1 MVFKAASSRGG
12 DPCPFALRAG
22 AGADMIWSRY
32 MLRIRS
38 VGEPFTN
45 PRLARK
51 GTAALARAD
60 AMGLLEE
67 RDQGLAL
74 DVTIFGRLA
83 VGLQKA
89 GIGGTVVPTLTAVS
103 KEPALFEQCLDQL
116 NDALEASPAPS
127 TEWSRLLGIL
137 DREMLARLLGISPA
151 SVRRYAAT
159 ARETPD
165 DVAARL
171 HWLALIVGHLAGAYN
186 EIGIRQWFER
196 KRTQLGGQAPEQ
208 LLIGH
213 WKPDDAGPQQARA
226 LAAALGGSPAT

>member
-1 MVFKAASSRGG
+1 MGLS
-12 DPCPFALRAG
+12 ALRAG
-22 AGADMIWSRY
+22 AGVDMIWLHE

-38 VGEPFTN
+38 VGEPFTT

-51 GTAALARAD
+51 GAVALARAD

-74 DVTIFGRLA
+74 DATIFGRLA
-83 VGLQKA
+83 ARLRKA
-89 GIGGTVVPTLTAVS
+89 GIGGTVVPTLTAVT

-116 NDALEASPAPS
+116 NDALEASPVPS
-127 TEWSRLLGIL
+127 TEWSRLLRIL
-137 DREMLARLLGISPA
+137 DREMLVRLLGISPA

-196 KRTQLGGQAPEQ
+196 KRTQLGGRAPGQ
-208 LLIGH
+208 LLIGR
-213 WKPDDAGPQQARA
+213 WKPDDAGPQQVRA
-226 LAAALGGSPAT
+226 LAAALSGSPAT

>member
-1 MVFKAASSRGG
+1 
-12 DPCPFALRAG
+12 
-22 AGADMIWSRY
+22 MIWSHQ

-38 VGEPFTN
+38 VGEPFTT
-45 PRLARK
+45 PRLAVK

-67 RDQGLAL
+67 RDQGVTL
-74 DVTIFGRLA
+74 DATIFGRLA
-83 VGLQKA
+83 ARLRKA
-89 GIGGTVVPTLTAVS
+89 GIGGAVVPTLTAVA

-116 NDALEASPAPS
+116 NDALEVSPAPA
-127 TEWSRLLGIL
+127 TEWTRLLGVL
-137 DREMLARLLGISPA
+137 GREVLARLLGVSPV

-171 HWLALIVGHLAGAYN
+171 HWLALTVGDLAGAYN

-196 KRTQLGGQAPEQ
+196 KRTQLGGRAPAQ
-208 LLIGH
+208 LLTGH
-213 WKPDDAGPQQARA
+213 WKPDDAGPQQVRA
-226 LAAALGGSPAT
+226 LAAALSGSPAT

>member
-1 MVFKAASSRGG
+1 
-12 DPCPFALRAG
+12 
-22 AGADMIWSRY
+22 

-38 VGEPFTN
+38 VGEPFTS
-45 PRLARK
+45 PRLALK
-51 GTAALARAD
+51 GTVALARAD

-67 RDQGLAL
+67 RNEGLAL
-74 DVTIFGRLA
+74 DATIFGRLA
-83 VGLQKA
+83 ARLRKA
-89 GIGGTVVPTLTAVS
+89 GIGGTVIPTLTAVT

-116 NDALEASPAPS
+116 NDALEASPVPS
-127 TEWSRLLGIL
+127 TEWSRLLSIL

-165 DVAARL
+165 NVAARL
-171 HWLALIVGHLAGAYN
+171 HWLALSVGDLVGAYN

-196 KRTQLGGQAPEQ
+196 KRTQLGGRAPAQ

-213 WKPDDAGPQQARA
+213 WKPDDAGPHQVRA
-226 LAAALGGSPAT
+226 LAAALSGSPAT